1 MPNMF
6 FFYLPLLQIMALQ
19 LFACASFSG
28 VSHTHRRNVVPF
40 SLYLLLLSFGVVGT
54 VLTSLPHLEL
64 FAIVMRFFCMLAGFL
79 CLLEFSLRF
88 FRISLIRRILAE
100 TGLLLLSCLIL
111 ICFEYEERG
120 EVLAL
125 FLPGIPALILGSTA
139 LWKLGGKFREQE
151 NVFRIA
157 AIATG
162 GTGFSIVGE
171 MFLVLRL
178 LPIIARLDLEFHL
191 ALMSFSLV
199 CTLIGSV
206 AFLTMLKDIRLQ
218 VGRHTISGAWIVI
231 VIFLIFAFAAAV
243 IPLMMRRHAEKI
255 ASRHVD
261 YSAGLLVRDLE
272 VSANRMKEYVRELAG
287 RKELADAMKN
297 GVPNRTTLGKN
308 NFLEKYTTA
317 HQRAILYFTDAQGV
331 CLDSSLKS
339 SSRVR
344 MVGQNISYSPH
355 CREAM
360 KRGESCL
367 ISVGSITGV
376 PSIFAARRIDDVD
389 GKPLGVLC
397 AREDFGF
404 MFTKFADVYV
414 ALLSPDNMV
423 FMTNEKHFSAHTPF
437 WARERKGIRE
447 NAEQLNGC
455 YLDGILYAERACN
468 FLTVPGW
475 RVVLGLP
482 TQLPLWAYIAGEIL
496 VVLLWLLPLMIFS
509 LFVLHYRMRH
519 GFAVSLNWRK
529 TVFNNNAS
537 GIFVTDSQCRLADS
551 NRTFSLFSGYTVEEL
566 RKMKLFDLCP
576 NTGSEKEELSDFVF
590 SSRAHYENF
599 EFRICRKNG
608 VLTTV
613 FLAGNRIHTARM
625 NPHLPS
631 DGVIWTV
638 TDLSAPMDELDR
650 LRKEEER
657 FRALVEN
664 STEQVALLDPQG
676 TILYSNDRE
685 IAFLLRKSPTPVHL
699 SELYDPATTS
709 LFLKMIQNVI
719 SSRRPLTFRYTR
731 KTPGTPEEEMLSLFF
746 PIPREGAVQQI
757 GVVTRKFE
765 SEPGNPE
772 KH

>member
-6 FFYLPLLQIMALQ
+6 FFYLPLLQILALQ

-28 VSHTHRRNVVPF
+28 VSHIHRRNLVPF
-40 SLYLLLLSFGVVGT
+40 SLYLLLLSFGVLGT
-54 VLTSLPHLEL
+54 VLTALPHLEL
-64 FAIVMRFFCMLAGFL
+64 FAIIMRFFCMLAGFL
-79 CLLEFSLRF
+79 CLLEFSFRV
-88 FRISLIRRILAE
+88 FRISLLRRILAE
-100 TGLLLLSCLIL
+100 TGFLLLSCLIL

-125 FLPGIPALILGSTA
+125 YLPGIPALILGSTA
-139 LWKLGGKFREQE
+139 LWKLGGKFHEQE

-178 LPIIARLDLEFHL
+178 LPIIARLDFEFHL
-191 ALMSFSLV
+191 ALMGFSLI

-206 AFLTMLKDIRLQ
+206 AFLSLLKDVRLQ
-218 VGRHTISGAWIVI
+218 VFRRTVSGAWVAG
-231 VIFLIFAFAAAV
+231 VIFLISALAAAV
-243 IPLMMRRHAEKI
+243 IPQLMRRHAERI
-255 ASRHVD
+255 AYQHVD
-261 YSAGLLVRDLE
+261 YSASLLVRDLE
-272 VSANRMKEYVRELAG
+272 VSANRMKEYVRNLSGNRELYN
-287 RKELADAMKN
+287 AMKN
-297 GVPNRTTLGKN
+297 GVPNRTTLGEK

-317 HQRAILYFTDAQGV
+317 HQRAILYFTNAQGI

-355 CREAM
+355 CWEAM
-360 KRGESCL
+360 KKGESCL

-376 PSIFAARRIDDVD
+376 PSIFAARRIDDDD
-389 GKPLGVLC
+389 GTPLGVLC

-404 MFTKFADVYV
+404 IFTKFADVYV
-414 ALLSPDNMV
+414 ALLTPGNMV
-423 FMTNEKHFSAHTPF
+423 FMTNERHFSAHTPF

-455 YLDGILYAERACN
+455 YLDGILYAERPCH
-468 FLTVPGW
+468 FLTESGW

-482 TQLPLWAYIAGEIL
+482 TQLPLWAYISGEVL

-509 LFVLHYRMRH
+509 LFVLHYRMRR
-519 GFAVSLNWRK
+519 GLALSLNWRK

-537 GIFVTDSQCRLADS
+537 GIFVTDPQCRLADS

-576 NTGSEKEELSDFVF
+576 NTGTEREELSDFVF
-590 SSRAHYENF
+590 SDKTHYENF

-613 FLAGNRIHTARM
+613 SLAGNRIHNARM
-625 NPHLPS
+625 NPQLPS

-638 TDLSAPMDELDR
+638 TDLSAPMGELDR

-657 FRALVEN
+657 FRTLVEN
-664 STEQVALLDPQG
+664 STEQIALLDPQG

-699 SELYDPATTS
+699 GELYDPATTS
-709 LFLKMIQNVI
+709 LFLKMIQNVVDT
-719 SSRRPLTFRYTR
+719 RRPLTFRYTR

-746 PIPREGAVQQI
+746 PIPREGAVQRI
-757 GVVTRKFE
+757 GVVTRKWE
-765 SEPGNPE
+765 SEPETSE

>member
-1 MPNMF
+1 MN
-6 FFYLPLLQIMALQ
+6 
-19 LFACASFSG
+19 FSA
-28 VSHTHRRNVVPF
+28 P
-40 SLYLLLLSFGVVGT
+40 
-54 VLTSLPHLEL
+54 
-64 FAIVMRFFCMLAGFL
+64 
-79 CLLEFSLRF
+79 
-88 FRISLIRRILAE
+88 
-100 TGLLLLSCLIL
+100 
-111 ICFEYEERG
+111 
-120 EVLAL
+120 LAL
-125 FLPGIPALILGSTA
+125 PSGFTLPSRVILSPMEGVMTPPFVRAANLLKLTDLWLTPFLSVTGS
-139 LWKLGGKFREQE
+139 
-151 NVFRIA
+151 VP
-157 AIATG
+157 
-162 GTGFSIVGE
+162 SPS
-171 MFLVLRL
+171 VLRKRL
-178 LPIIARLDLEFHL
+178 LPYTESGLPVIVQLIGRDPDALTECAVSLEQSGIRAVNLNLACPSPTVTAHGAGGALLRDPERVRAIVRTVRNALKSTTSLSVKLRTGYSNVDLARLIGAVEGAEFILLHHRT
-191 ALMSFSLV
+191 V
-199 CTLIGSV
+199 QENYRSV
-206 AFLTMLKDIRLQ
+206 PDGWKRL
-218 VGRHTISGAWIVI
+218 SE
-231 VIFLIFAFAAAV
+231 AV
-243 IPLMMRRHAEKI
+243 RLSPVPVFGNGDI
-255 ASRHVD
+255 ASPD
-261 YSAGLLVRDLE
+261 
-272 VSANRMKEYVRELAG
+272 
-287 RKELADAMKN
+287 DA
-297 GVPNRTTLGKN
+297 
-308 NFLEKYTTA
+308 
-317 HQRAILYFTDAQGV
+317 
-331 CLDSSLKS
+331 
-339 SSRVR
+339 VR

-613 FLAGNRIHTARM
+613 SLAGNRIHTARM

-638 TDLSAPMDELDR
+638 TDLSAPMGELDR